1 VKGSELKELQGL
13 FKIVSEGKRIWEAT
27 FDAIVDPVL
36 IVSRKFEIER
46 ANLAAAQALGLHVR
60 DLIGK
65 TCHRTFAGR
74 DDPCPGCPLT
84 AGLDSFSL
92 QRNRLKPFADGRE
105 YLASAYPIRGKRGED
120 LGLAVLQY
128 QDLSTIRK
136 LEEQLLQNEKMVAM
150 GLFASGI
157 AHDINNPLSGV
168 LAFAQLAMKDL
179 DPESPTYKDLKEIEG
194 SALRCKK
201 IVENLLLFAR
211 PAPLHD
217 RIPVDLGILVQRVLP
232 SLKVQWGDLAYSL
245 HAKLTPLTEV
255 PVNEGKLEQVFT
267 NLLTN
272 AFQALDGG
280 GEIRI
285 RGGEDSQSV
294 FIEIEDT
301 GRGISAKNLRR
312 IFDPYFTTKGRGG
325 TGLGLPICYNIVREH
340 GGRIDVQSRE
350 GKGSCF
356 RVIIPKGGKDEA
368 ANPGS

>member
-1 VKGSELKELQGL
+1 
-13 FKIVSEGKRIWEAT
+13 
-27 FDAIVDPVL
+27 
-36 IVSRKFEIER
+36 
-46 ANLAAAQALGLHVR
+46 
-60 DLIGK
+60 
-65 TCHRTFAGR
+65 
-74 DDPCPGCPLT
+74 
-84 AGLDSFSL
+84 
-92 QRNRLKPFADGRE
+92 
-105 YLASAYPIRGKRGED
+105 
-120 LGLAVLQY
+120 
-128 QDLSTIRK
+128 
-136 LEEQLLQNEKMVAM
+136 
-150 GLFASGI
+150 
-157 AHDINNPLSGV
+157 
-168 LAFAQLAMKDL
+168 L

-232 SLKVQWGDLAYSL
+232 SLKVQWGDPAYSL

-356 RVIIPKGGKDEA
+356 RVIIPKGGKVEA